1 MRKIKSRR
9 GEGGQNVGQVL
20 TLAKAEKEN
29 LKPGTVFLG
38 GVTLNMTG
46 TQKNNPTVLVAET
59 NYHRFNTTR
68 TYYLKVLDARS
79 LK

>member
-9 GEGGQNVGQVL
+9 GKGGQDVGQVL

-46 TQKNNPTVLVAET
+46 TQKNNPTVLVS
-59 NYHRFNTTR
+59 YC
-68 TYYLKVLDARS
+68 
-79 LK
+79 